1 MGAGDSKLSFKK
13 GVFRLAEEQ
22 VRQSLTAAILLL
34 SRLNQTS
41 KQIDLFLLLVE
52 YTAS

>member
-13 GVFRLAEEQ
+13 GVFRLAEEH
-22 VRQSLTAAILLL
+22 VRQSLTADTLVLPRQYQA
-34 SRLNQTS
+34 S
-41 KQIDLFLLLVE
+41 KQTDLFLLLAE